1 MHNNHRLYNYC
12 ITERTLMKNMI
23 GKSKAVNL
31 TFLYTNAEMNTVSK
45 ITRMSVYIVTSYIL
59 KVDNFLLR
67 TAISIPLT
75 SLQSTQRF
83 MRALTPLPSLQS
95 PHK

>member
-1 MHNNHRLYNYC
+1 
-12 ITERTLMKNMI
+12 MKNII

-31 TFLYTNAEMNTVSK
+31 TSLYTNAEMNTASK
-45 ITRMSVYIVTSYIL
+45 ITRVSKVSYLVTMEI
-59 KVDNFLLR
+59 DNFILR
-67 TAISIPLT
+67 TAISMPLT

-83 MRALTPLPSLQS
+83 NRALNPLPSLQS